1 MYKYIRIKKFIYF
14 SVFFLFCI
22 VMNSCSKH
30 STLNIGHRGAKGHI
44 AENTLESINMA
55 IELGADGIEID
66 IFKCQSGELVLF
78 HDKNLKKLTGKSGEI
93 EKQALKDLEDFLVEG
108 KYKIPTLTSVLDSI
122 KTPLFLSLIHI

>member
-1 MYKYIRIKKFIYF
+1 MHKYSRIKKFIYF

-66 IFKCQSGELVLF
+66 IFKCQSGEFCLL
-78 HDKNLKKLTGKSGEI
+78 
-93 EKQALKDLEDFLVEG
+93 
-108 KYKIPTLTSVLDSI
+108 YTSPSPRD
-122 KTPLFLSLIHI
+122 